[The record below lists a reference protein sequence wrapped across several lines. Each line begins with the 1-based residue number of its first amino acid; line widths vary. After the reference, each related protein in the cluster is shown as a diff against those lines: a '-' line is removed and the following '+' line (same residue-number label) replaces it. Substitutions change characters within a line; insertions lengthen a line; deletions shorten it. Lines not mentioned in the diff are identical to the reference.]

1 MDSTPLDGGVQTVMV
16 GALIG
21 IAAALGAQYLLAW
34 RNLRWTWALIPA
46 SVGVLATAALGSSE
60 SWPIALAL
68 GGIVTARWAFL
79 LERRDREAGGDAR
92 RRARAAV
99 GIGDALAARRGR
111 ASIRS
116 GRFLGGGGFVIGV
129 DLRGKPVR
137 LGFGGR
143 SGRHGLL
150 VGASG
155 SGKSNALLWCVA
167 RHVEADFGA
176 VVVDMKGDQLLARRL
191 EFEADRLGRPFYVWS
206 LDGGDNWNPLA
217 RGNRSELKDKLIGS
231 EEFSERHYEAMYE
244 RYLVNLFRAVEDS
257 PANRNLRTVIR
268 LSADAVVS
276 AQRRAA

>member
-46 SVGVLATAALGSSE
+46 GVGVLATAALGSSE

-92 RRARAAV
+92 RRAREAV

-155 SGKSNALLWCVA
+155 SGKSNALLWCVT

-191 EFEADRLGRPFYVWS
+191 EFEADRFGHPALHAVAKPGAARAPPEASDCPRDVHFDDPRHAGR
-206 LDGGDNWNPLA
+206 A
-217 RGNRSELKDKLIGS
+217 RVSSAWIGC
-231 EEFSERHYEAMYE
+231 
-244 RYLVNLFRAVEDS
+244 
-257 PANRNLRTVIR
+257 
-268 LSADAVVS
+268 
-276 AQRRAA
+276 AAAR